1 MGKMAKIREITAK
14 SHDPNP
20 TKILSFGATDDLLKI
35 ETSAK
40 IHQNHEIYIFFF
52 FCLTVLL
59 IHLLLEEMHAATLH
73 GTTRRINDIQ
83 VLKGVCRVT
92 VCIAGPGL
100 QGHPIGF

>member
-1 MGKMAKIREITAK
+1 MAKIREIPKK

-20 TKILSFGATDDLLKI
+20 AEILSFGATDNLLKI

-40 IHQNHEIYIFFF
+40 MHQNHEIYFFF
-52 FCLTVLL
+52 FFFSCLTVLL

-92 VCIAGPGL
+92 VCTIGL
-100 QGHPIGF
+100 GL